1 VLLLLWLWD
10 KQRQVLLLL
19 QQLERQLV
27 WLQEKQLV
35 LLLGRQLVLL
45 LGRQLVLLLGRQLV
59 LLLGRQLVQPQLW
72 LLGMRRR
79 LLLVV
84 LRGQLPQQGRQ

>member
-45 LGRQLVLLLGRQLV
+45 LGRQLV
-59 LLLGRQLVQPQLW
+59 QPQLW